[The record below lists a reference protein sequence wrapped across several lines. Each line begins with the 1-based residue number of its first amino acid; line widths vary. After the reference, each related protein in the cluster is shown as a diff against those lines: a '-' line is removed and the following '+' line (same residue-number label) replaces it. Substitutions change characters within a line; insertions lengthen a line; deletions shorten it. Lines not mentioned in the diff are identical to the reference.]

1 MKNIIEQDMSV
12 VDIAT
17 TSMKRLGIEPLIL
30 PIRGGTD
37 GADATFNG
45 LPCPNIGTGG
55 HNFHGTHEYITVEDM
70 EKTTDI
76 LIEMVKENTSRKVL
90 TKGE

>member
-1 MKNIIEQDMSV
+1 MRNIIEQDMSV
-12 VDIAT
+12 VDVAIKAMET
-17 TSMKRLGIEPLIL
+17 VGVSPIIL

-37 GADATFNG
+37 GAEATYNG

-55 HNFHGTHEYITVEDM
+55 HNFHSTHEYISVEDM

-76 LIEMVKENTSRKVL
+76 LIAMVNENTNVKVL
-90 TKGE
+90 TKE